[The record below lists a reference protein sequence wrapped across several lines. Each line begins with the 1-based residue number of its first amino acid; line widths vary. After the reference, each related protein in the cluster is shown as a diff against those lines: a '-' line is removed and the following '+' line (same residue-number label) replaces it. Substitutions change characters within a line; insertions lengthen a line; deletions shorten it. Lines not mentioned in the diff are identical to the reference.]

1 MKGVRGTVKPSVLGE
16 LFTSFTPYSR
26 TLNREKNIYIYQVT
40 IVELAEAKGYS

>member
-26 TLNREKNIYIYQVT
+26 TLNRKKIYIYQVT